1 MKKNFMSAILIATL
15 VTMAPAAF
23 AGINNKEKKSET
35 TKNNGTN
42 NIKVQY
48 VSGEDDAVILQVVLA
63 KADNRT
69 AVMRITDGSGEVL
82 YTERI
87 TDKSFARYIQVSPD
101 ELKSIEIVF
110 DTNEGTIR
118 KRYNLNYNSV
128 SNFKLEEVTI
138 K

>member
-23 AGINNKEKKSET
+23 AGINKDNKKSET
-35 TKNNGTN
+35 TKSTSSNK
-42 NIKVQY
+42 IQVQY
-48 VSGEDDAVILQVVLA
+48 VSGEDDAVVLQVKLA

-69 AVMRITDGSGEVL
+69 ALMRITDGSGEVL

-87 TDKSFARYIQVSPD
+87 SDKSFARYIQVSPE

-110 DTNEGTIR
+110 DTFEGTSR
-118 KRYNLNYNSV
+118 KRYNLNYTSV
-128 SNFKLEEVTI
+128 SNFKMEEVTI

>member
-23 AGINNKEKKSET
+23 AGINKGATKGET
-35 TKNNGTN
+35 TKSTSSNK
-42 NIKVQY
+42 IQVQY
-48 VSGEDDAVILQVVLA
+48 VSGEDDAVVLQVKLA
-63 KADNRT
+63 KANNRT
-69 AVMRITDGSGEVL
+69 ALMRITDGSGEVL

-87 TDKSFARYIQVSPD
+87 TDKSFARYIQVSPE

-110 DTNEGTIR
+110 DTNEGTSR
-118 KRYNLNYNSV
+118 KRYNLNYTSV
-128 SNFKLEEVTI
+128 SNFKMEEVTI

>member
-23 AGINNKEKKSET
+23 AGINKGDKKGET
-35 TKNNGTN
+35 TKTTNAN

-48 VSGEDDAVILQVVLA
+48 VGGEENEVVLQIVLG
-63 KADNRT
+63 KSDNR
-69 AVMRITDGSGEVL
+69 AALLRITDGSGEVL

-87 TDKSFARYIQVSPD
+87 SDKTFARYIQVSPD
-101 ELKSIEIVF
+101 ELKSIEVVF
-110 DTNEGTIR
+110 ETTEGTSR
-118 KRYNLNYNSV
+118 KRYNLNYSTV
-128 SNFKLEEVTI
+128 SNFKMEEVTI

>member
-35 TKNNGTN
+35 TKSTSSN
-42 NIKVQY
+42 NIQVQY
-48 VSGEDDAVILQVVLA
+48 VSGEDDAVVLQVVLV
-63 KADNRT
+63 KTDNRT
-69 AVMRITDGSGEVL
+69 ALMRITDGSGEVL

-87 TDKSFARYIQVSPD
+87 SDKSFARYIQVSPE

-110 DTNEGTIR
+110 DTYEGTSR
-118 KRYNLNYNSV
+118 KRYNLNYTSV
-128 SNFKLEEVTI
+128 SNFKMEEVTI